1 MITQGWVKD
10 VVLSRQIGVALI
22 DELLLSLQIG
32 QHIDEYEKRIREVT
46 RCSDIVYAAQRSEG
60 YEMSR
65 FGSYLSAL
73 SEHEKRD
80 PDMKQLAE
88 VGLY

>member
-1 MITQGWVKD
+1 MN
-10 VVLSRQIGVALI
+10 
-22 DELLLSLQIG
+22 
-32 QHIDEYEKRIREVT
+32 EYEKRIREVT

-73 SEHEKRD
+73 SEHEKKDRD
-80 PDMKQLAE
+80 MAQLTE
-88 VGLY
+88 VCSLLSLNNQKLIEACFW

>member
-1 MITQGWVKD
+1 M
-10 VVLSRQIGVALI
+10 
-22 DELLLSLQIG
+22 
-32 QHIDEYEKRIREVT
+32 DEYEKRIREVT

-73 SEHEKRD
+73 SEHTKRD
-80 PDMKQLAE
+80 PDMMQLAE
-88 VGLY
+88 VCSFVSLTTKTLQENYS

>member
-1 MITQGWVKD
+1 MN
-10 VVLSRQIGVALI
+10 
-22 DELLLSLQIG
+22 
-32 QHIDEYEKRIREVT
+32 EYEKRIREVI

-73 SEHEKRD
+73 SEHENRD
-80 PDMKQLAE
+80 PDMTQLTE
-88 VGLY
+88 VCSLLPLITNSSQKHYSD